1 MFQAFVFIFVIGGAP
16 LTIEDELGP
25 YNTSIECFYRGAT
38 IIKSFHETRLAIVKA
53 EAMCL
58 ELKKDA
64 ELEKQ
69 DVNFIR

>member
-1 MFQAFVFIFVIGGAP
+1 MFKAFVFVFVIGAAP
-16 LTIEDELGP
+16 LTIEDELGL

-53 EAMCL
+53 EAVCL
-58 ELKKDA
+58 ELKTDSEVE
-64 ELEKQ
+64 EL